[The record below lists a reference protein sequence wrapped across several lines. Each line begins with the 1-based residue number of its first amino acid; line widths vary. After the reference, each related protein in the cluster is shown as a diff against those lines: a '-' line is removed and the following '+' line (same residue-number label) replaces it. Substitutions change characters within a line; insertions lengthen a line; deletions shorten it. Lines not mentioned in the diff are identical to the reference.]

1 MCWNSDEHEDHRIV
15 GNAALKA
22 IKILLSLGIDKVC
35 ASWFT
40 IYSPIVARRGYS
52 REIMDVSREKE
63 QKSGLCKACWETEFL
78 SQHKDSRMKS
88 WGEDKGP
95 RRYPHSPIDF
105 EYCISILYR
114 KEDMRLL
121 ESSERHNCSHWP
133 CLIRRAIPLR
143 FRS

>member
-1 MCWNSDEHEDHRIV
+1 
-15 GNAALKA
+15 
-22 IKILLSLGIDKVC
+22 
-35 ASWFT
+35 
-40 IYSPIVARRGYS
+40 
-52 REIMDVSREKE
+52 
-63 QKSGLCKACWETEFL
+63 
-78 SQHKDSRMKS
+78 MKS

-121 ESSERHNCSHWP
+121 ESSERHNRSLWTR
-133 CLIRRAIPLR
+133 LIRRAIPLR